1 MAIRELERD
10 WETQSDLDCDDCAA
24 EISPEELWSE
34 IDAKSRRH
42 LGMSGAEFVRQYRS
56 GSLEDT
62 FVVAELGFLLRC
74 LDDAFIPA

>member
-1 MAIRELERD
+1 MAIRELERE
-10 WETQSDLDCDDCAA
+10 WETQGDLECDESAA

-42 LGMSGAEFVRQYRS
+42 LDMSGVEFVRQYRS
-56 GSLEDT
+56 GALDDT